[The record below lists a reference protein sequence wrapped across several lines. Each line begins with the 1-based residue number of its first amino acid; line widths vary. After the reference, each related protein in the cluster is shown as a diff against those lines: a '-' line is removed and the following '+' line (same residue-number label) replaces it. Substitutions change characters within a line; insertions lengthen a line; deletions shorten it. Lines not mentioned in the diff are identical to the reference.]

1 MARACIAL
9 SVVVL
14 IAMASLAAMGGETQ
28 ISDVKELAGTWRIAG
43 QHLAA
48 RAGSQ
53 RSIDAIGRVSR

>member
-28 ISDVKELAGTWRIAG
+28 ISDVRELAGTWRIAG
-43 QHLAA
+43 QHLDA
-48 RAGSQ
+48 RAPKPALDRRDRPGQ
-53 RSIDAIGRVSR
+53 